1 MEESSLFNMSSE
13 RVVMPVI
20 DAILVKQLTQVIVNR
35 LFDQENRRDF
45 SPYNSVINSVTE
57 RLQSEIPSRPSSAC
71 SSSSFGSVL
80 RDLLKSRKAGNFVK
94 GETYVDDFLRVLNAV
109 PIDSSLVYA
118 QSDVSFVDLG
128 SGDGECLLAAAICN
142 SDRLR
147 FAHIVGYEVNHAR
160 VVESRVLISVIQ
172 ELYSTDDV
180 VLPSLLVLEKDFLTD
195 EDWLPSHFLQTEAEN
210 SLRRK
215 QIYLIYACATCYT
228 PDVVNGIYLKCK
240 KLAASSHTVFL
251 ILMDKDLPSIVNCS
265 DSNTAYPPFVQI
277 GENFINVRTS
287 WGEGTICIYEIL

>member
-1 MEESSLFNMSSE
+1 MSSE

-20 DAILVKQLTQVIVNR
+20 DAILVKQLTQAIVNR
-35 LFDQENRRDF
+35 LFDQEKRGDF

-71 SSSSFGSVL
+71 SSSSSSSSSGSVL

-94 GETYVDDFLRVLNAV
+94 GETYVGDFLRVLNAV

-160 VVESRVLISVIQ
+160 VIESRVLISVIQ
-172 ELYSTDDV
+172 ELYSTGDV

-210 SLRRK
+210 SFRRK
-215 QIYLIYACATCYT
+215 QIYVIYACATCYT
-228 PDVVNGIYLKCK
+228 PDVVNGIYLRCK

-251 ILMDKDLPSIVNCS
+251 ILMDKELPSNLNCC
-265 DSNTAYPPFVQI
+265 DSNTSYPPFVQI
-277 GENFINVRTS
+277 GENFTNVRTS
-287 WGEGTICIYEIL
+287 WGEGKICIYEIL